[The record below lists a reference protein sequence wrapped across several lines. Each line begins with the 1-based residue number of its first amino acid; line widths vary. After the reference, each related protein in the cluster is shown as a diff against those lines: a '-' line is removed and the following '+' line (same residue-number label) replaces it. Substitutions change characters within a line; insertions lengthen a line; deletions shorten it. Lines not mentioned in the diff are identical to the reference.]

1 MRIPGAEAALEH
13 IASWAARGRW
23 KEECHRVL
31 DEHLEPV
38 CAKVGIDEDELAELL
53 GEHHYQMIQA
63 CAFEDFLSRRIEP
76 KARNVIDDYL
86 DQRAWKESIPG
97 RDYLRALRDS
107 MMSIYEVVGVKP
119 GRGLVLRDLLRG
131 GEPVEV
137 DERLGSESAVIG
149 GDRERSCLPSRV
161 AGPAAQ
167 RRAPNLDRVGEG
179 AEGSAPFS
187 SCSPPKPLY
196 ITAPCGL
203 QRFCNCGTLT
213 KGGRNSLRAAT
224 LSGPFAAPD
233 WDCFRNI
240 SRLLLF

>member
-119 GRGLVLRDLLRG
+119 GRGMVLRDLLRG

-137 DERLGSESAVIG
+137 DERLGSESAVRWDRLAVRVLTIDGRHHLAGEVGEHG
-149 GDRERSCLPSRV
+149 GAE
-161 AGPAAQ
+161 
-167 RRAPNLDRVGEG
+167 RVG
-179 AEGSAPFS
+179 AQDRPRQVASARS
-187 SCSPPKPLY
+187 EV
-196 ITAPCGL
+196 
-203 QRFCNCGTLT
+203 
-213 KGGRNSLRAAT
+213 
-224 LSGPFAAPD
+224 
-233 WDCFRNI
+233 
-240 SRLLLF
+240 